1 MFEKIFSP
9 ELINTNLEST
19 DKDELFEEMV
29 EMLVRSNSD
38 IDRDSALN
46 ALLAREEKMT
56 TGIVT
61 GIAIPHAVCDSIKQP
76 VGAIGISRNGI
87 DFNSLDGKPV
97 NLIIM
102 LLLPATDSAVHLR
115 LMQELASVFQ
125 KQNFLRNVMEKKLSK
140 EIFDTICAYE
150 EDLD

>member
-19 DKDELFEEMV
+19 EKDELFEEMV
-29 EMLVRSNSD
+29 EMMVRSTPS
-38 IDRDSALN
+38 IDRELALN

-61 GIAIPHAVCDSIKQP
+61 GIAIPHAVCDSIKEP
-76 VGAIGISRNGI
+76 IGVIGISRNGI